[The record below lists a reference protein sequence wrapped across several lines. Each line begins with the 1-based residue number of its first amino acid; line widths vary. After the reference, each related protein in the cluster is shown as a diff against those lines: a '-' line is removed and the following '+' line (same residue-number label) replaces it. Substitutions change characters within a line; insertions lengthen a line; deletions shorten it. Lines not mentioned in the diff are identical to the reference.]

1 MASTPKVTGRPG
13 NWWWKSA
20 STPKA
25 PIGPSGI
32 AARWIAFSAA
42 LSLLCAPGV
51 EAQATPHR
59 AHTGP
64 AAPGSAAPSLTP
76 VTEAAPHGGPLTYGA
91 GVPLGRGIARTYLVQ
106 AEDGSVEL
114 GVAISEDAVGSL
126 PGPEAP
132 GAVIMPDGLSTFPFE
147 LALPEPNTT
156 PYRHVV
162 LDWNPGGHEPSG
174 LYDLPHIDFHFYLI
188 ESEARLAIDP
198 RDPTFVEK
206 AARYPEP
213 ALIPQG
219 YFAPEPAAVPAMGV
233 HWLDPASPE
242 LNGEMFSRTFLFGSW
257 DGEVIFA
264 EPMITIAY
272 LETKPNVT
280 VPVPLAER
288 SLASGPLPAGYT
300 VRWDAEAREY
310 QVGIQ
315 IPPADSSSP
324 HNH

>member
-1 MASTPKVTGRPG
+1 MAPNPKVTGRVG
-13 NWWWKSA
+13 TWLEKSA
-20 STPKA
+20 STPRV
-25 PIGPSGI
+25 PIRPSGI
-32 AARWIAFSAA
+32 AAPWVALSAA
-42 LSLLCAPGV
+42 LYLVWVPGM
-51 EAQATPHR
+51 EAQSRPHR
-59 AHTGP
+59 AHAGP
-64 AAPGSAAPSLTP
+64 AAPPSEASSLP
-76 VTEAAPHGGPLTYGA
+76 SVTEAAPHGGPLTYGA

-114 GVAISEDAVGSL
+114 GVAISEEAVGSL
-126 PGPEAP
+126 PEPGAP
-132 GAVIMPDGLSTFPFE
+132 GAVIMPDGLSTFAFE
-147 LALPEPNTT
+147 LALPEPNPT
-156 PYRHVV
+156 PYRHVL
-162 LDWNPGGHEPSG
+162 LDWNPGGHEPPG
-174 LYDLPHIDFHFYLI
+174 LYDLPHFDFHFYLI

-242 LNGEMFSRTFLFGSW
+242 LNGEVFSRTFIYGSW

-264 EPMITIAY
+264 EPMITVAY

-280 VPVPLAER
+280 VAVPLAER
-288 SLASGPLPAGYT
+288 SLASGPLPPSYT
-300 VRWDAEAREY
+300 IRWDAEAQEY
-310 QVGIQ
+310 QVGIH

>member
-1 MASTPKVTGRPG
+1 MAPNPKVTGRVGP
-13 NWWWKSA
+13 WLEKSA
-20 STPKA
+20 STPRV
-25 PIGPSGI
+25 PIRPLGI
-32 AARWIAFSAA
+32 AAPWVAFSAA
-42 LSLLCAPGV
+42 LYLVWASGV
-51 EAQATPHR
+51 EAQSRPHR
-59 AHTGP
+59 SHAGP
-64 AAPGSAAPSLTP
+64 AASPSEAPSLPP

-91 GVPLGRGIARTYLVQ
+91 SVPLGRGIARTYLVQ

-114 GVAISEDAVGSL
+114 GVAISEEAVGSL
-126 PGPEAP
+126 PEPGAP
-132 GAVIMPDGLSTFPFE
+132 GAVIMPDGLSTFAFE
-147 LALPEPNTT
+147 LALPEPNPT
-156 PYRHVV
+156 PYRHVL
-162 LDWNPGGHEPSG
+162 LDWNPGGHEPPG
-174 LYDLPHIDFHFYLI
+174 LYDLPHFDFHFYLI

-198 RDPTFVEK
+198 RDPTFAEK

-242 LNGEMFSRTFLFGSW
+242 LNGEMFSRTFLYGSW

-280 VPVPLAER
+280 VPLALAER
-288 SLASGPLPAGYT
+288 SLPSGPLPPSYT
-300 VRWDAEAREY
+300 IRWDAEAREY
-310 QVGIQ
+310 QVGIH
-315 IPPADSSSP
+315 IPPADSSSQ

>member
-1 MASTPKVTGRPG
+1 MAPTPKVTNRLGTRS
-13 NWWWKSA
+13 WKSA
-20 STPKA
+20 STPRA
-25 PIGPSGI
+25 LIGPSGI
-32 AARWIAFSAA
+32 GARLIAFSAA
-42 LSLLCAPGV
+42 LSLLCVPGV

-64 AAPGSAAPSLTP
+64 AAPPSAAPPITP
-76 VTEAAPHGGPLTYGA
+76 VTEATPHGGPLMYGA

-114 GVAISEDAVGSL
+114 GVAISEEAVASL
-126 PGPEAP
+126 PEPGAP
-132 GAVIMPDGLSTFPFE
+132 GAVIMPDGLSTFAFE
-147 LALPEPNTT
+147 LALPEPNPT
-156 PYRHVV
+156 PYRHVL
-162 LDWNPGGHEPSG
+162 LDWNPGGHEPPG
-174 LYDLPHIDFHFYLI
+174 LYYLPHFDFHFYLI

-242 LNGEMFSRTFLFGSW
+242 LNGELFSRTFLFGSW
-257 DGEVIFA
+257 DGEVIFG

-280 VPVPLAER
+280 MPVPLAER
-288 SLASGPLPAGYT
+288 SLASGRLPPSYT
-300 VRWDAEAREY
+300 IRWDAEAQEY
-310 QVGIQ
+310 QVGIH
-315 IPPADSSSP
+315 IPPADSSSQ